1 MNKNLQKHIYLLEDD
16 EDLSEALRMTLEYEK
31 YICHTFHSSLD
42 FFEVIDTSLDNST
55 ESIESLILDINL
67 GKESGIEVFNA
78 LKNKIKYLA
87 IPIIFLTGHGD
98 IYLAKSTIQN
108 GAFDFLSKPISE
120 QDLIK
125 TVELSMNEALK
136 RKEIK
141 KFLEEW
147 KEKEQTLTEKESE
160 VMLNIC
166 KGNSNKEISEIMG
179 NSIRTIELHRSR
191 IFDKFK
197 VSSAVELA
205 SNSEKFSILVEKYN
219 VIKF

>member
-1 MNKNLQKHIYLLEDD
+1 MNKKLQKHIYLLEDD
-16 EDLSEALRMTLEYEK
+16 EDLSEALSMTLEHEK
-31 YICHTFHSSLD
+31 YICHAFHSTLD
-42 FFEVIDTSLDNST
+42 FFEAIDTSLDNST
-55 ESIESLILDINL
+55 ESIETLILDINL

-120 QDLIK
+120 QDLME
-125 TVELSMNEALK
+125 TVELSMKEALK

-147 KEKEQTLTEKESE
+147 KEKEQKLTEKESE

-205 SNSEKFSILVEKYN
+205 SNSEKFIILVEKYN

>member
-1 MNKNLQKHIYLLEDD
+1 MNKKIKKHIYLVEDD
-16 EDLSEALRMTLEYEK
+16 EDLSDALRMTLEHEK
-31 YICHTFHSSLD
+31 YICHSFHSKTD
-42 FFEVIDTSLDNST
+42 FFEAIDRGLNNSSKSLET
-55 ESIESLILDINL
+55 LILDINL
-67 GKESGIEVFNA
+67 GKDSGIEVFNS
-78 LKNKIKYLA
+78 LKNNIKYLA

-98 IYLAKSTIQN
+98 IYLAKSTIKN

-125 TVELSMNEALK
+125 TVEVSMKEALK

-141 KFLEEW
+141 RFLEEW
-147 KEKEQTLTEKESE
+147 KEKEQSLTEKELE
-160 VMLNIC
+160 VMLHIC

-191 IFDKFK
+191 IFEKFK
-197 VSSAVELA
+197 LSSAVELA
-205 SNSEKFSILVEKYN
+205 SKSEKFSILVEKYN

>member
-1 MNKNLQKHIYLLEDD
+1 MNKKLQKHIYLLEDD
-16 EDLSEALRMTLEYEK
+16 EDLSEALRMTLEHEK
-31 YICHTFHSSLD
+31 YICHAFHSTLD
-42 FFEVIDTSLDNST
+42 FFEAIDTSLDNST
-55 ESIESLILDINL
+55 ESIETLILDINL
-67 GKESGIEVFNA
+67 GKESGIEVFNT

-87 IPIIFLTGHGD
+87 IPVIFLTGHGD

-120 QDLIK
+120 QDLIE

-191 IFDKFK
+191 IFEKFK
-197 VSSAVELA
+197 VGSAVELA
-205 SNSEKFSILVEKYN
+205 SNSEKFTFLAEKYN